1 MLNRFKKK
9 ISEKGQGLT
18 EYVLIL
24 AFIAGIAFMMFGGN
38 GSLRGTLVNT
48 FSETVSILG
57 GLFGEN
63 DGYVTASQKYPD
75 YFKKYK
81 GENGIVT
88 TEDLKREASSE
99 ERLKVDQEGLALIG
113 NFFLDLTQSQVEKLM
128 GVGVGNDQNQG
139 YSNTFSSAPSWLTT
153 NLDASRMGPVNDNWS
168 EIMVPLSYWN
178 TNLDNDGYIWL
189 EASKNVNLIKDMA
202 GEVDQPI
209 TATKNNVT
217 VTHDGQNFKR
227 TGLTD
232 RVFYSDGMIGSDS
245 SNRAVTVQV
254 HYDGDGVVDKVRV
267 QAVEGVKQQNK
278 QIEYVKDKF
287 DGYDMSPGYSAL
299 LGESG
304 ESKPVKGLD
313 LTVIGSKDNYKYKVN

>member
-1 MLNRFKKK
+1 MLNR
-9 ISEKGQGLT
+9 IRRTIREKGQGLT

-24 AFIAGIAFMMFGGN
+24 AFIAGVAFMMFGGN
-38 GSLRGTLVNT
+38 GSLKGTVAGTLT
-48 FSETVSILG
+48 ETVRILG
-57 GLFGEN
+57 GLFGED
-63 DGYVTASQKYPD
+63 DGYVVASQNYSD
-75 YFKKYK
+75 YFAKWRSKSSDELE
-81 GENGIVT
+81 GES
-88 TEDLKREASSE
+88 KE
-99 ERLKVDQEGLALIG
+99 ERLKADQEGLASIA
-113 NFFLDLTQSQVEKLM
+113 NCFLGLTQSQVEKLM

>member
-1 MLNRFKKK
+1 MMNLIRKT
-9 ISEKGQGLT
+9 IREKGQGLT

-24 AFIAGIAFMMFGGN
+24 AFIAGVAFMMFGGN
-38 GSLRGTLVNT
+38 GSLKGTLVNT
-48 FSETVSILG
+48 FTETVSILAN
-57 GLFGEN
+57 LFGED
-63 DGYVTASQKYPD
+63 DGYVTASKINYTKAFND
-75 YFKKYK
+75 WRDK
-81 GENGIVT
+81 
-88 TEDLKREASSE
+88 SSE
-99 ERLKVDQEGLALIG
+99 YLSGQPAAERLKADQEGLASIA
-113 NFFLDLTQSQVEKLM
+113 NCFLGLTQSKVEKLM
-128 GVGVGNDQNQG
+128 GVGVGNNQNQG
-139 YSNTFSSAPSWLTT
+139 YSNTFGSAPSWLTT

-202 GEVDQPI
+202 GEVDRPI
-209 TATKNNVT
+209 TATKNNVP
-217 VTHDGQNFKR
+217 VTHDGKNFQR

-254 HYDGDGVVDKVRV
+254 HYDGEGVVDKVRV

-299 LGESG
+299 LGES
-304 ESKPVKGLD
+304 KPVKGLD

>member
-88 TEDLKREASSE
+88 TEDLKANYTQE
-99 ERLKVDQEGLALIG
+99 ERLNADREALALIAAY
-113 NFFLDLTQSQVEKLM
+113 FLDKTNT
-128 GVGVGNDQNQG
+128 GVQDQMKQ
-139 YSNTFSSAPSWLTT
+139 FSKAYNGCDQWLTD
-153 NLDASRMGPVNDNWS
+153 NLSDSRMNAVEDGWS
-168 EIMVPLSYWN
+168 DILVPLSYRGMDYD
-178 TNLDNDGYIWL
+178 TEGAYWL
-189 EASKNVNLIKDMA
+189 ESSNNSELIKKMA
-202 GEVDQPI
+202 GSENVVNTGRWNNKSQ
-209 TATKNNVT
+209 TK
-217 VTHDGQNFKR
+217 
-227 TGLTD
+227 D
-232 RVFYSDGMIGSDS
+232 RIFFSNDMIGSGS
-245 SNRAVTVQV
+245 SDRAVAMKV
-254 HYDGDGVVDKVRV
+254 HYNDKGVVDKVQIAAQKGTKD
-267 QAVEGVKQQNK
+267 QATPTNG
-278 QIEYVKDKF
+278 ITA
-287 DGYDMSPGYSAL
+287 SSGYSAF
-299 LGESG
+299 LGKSGNSES
-304 ESKPVKGLD
+304 VAGLD
-313 LTVIGSKDNYKYKVN
+313 ITVTGTFDNYKYKVNN